1 MHVYDELLDRGAS
14 SPAAYPIDPSHE
26 GSVPK
31 KNCFDRRY
39 VTVICSSEATGN
51 FTNPSKTHQMVWTL
65 KNCGRHADRRSQI
78 LKIIADYNLLYIG
91 YLKQLDGNGSLDSHS
106 CV

>member
-1 MHVYDELLDRGAS
+1 MHVYDELLDRGLSGQIAGCLS
-14 SPAAYPIDPSHE
+14 DRLPIQVMGCHGVPSMLL
-26 GSVPK
+26 
-31 KNCFDRRY
+31 
-39 VTVICSSEATGN
+39 EATGN

-65 KNCGRHADRRSQI
+65 KNCGRHADQH
-78 LKIIADYNLLYIG
+78 ADYNLLHIG